1 MSRPHKPRA
10 SKQSV
15 VVVLHLTPAE
25 KKKLEALAK
34 QAGLPV
40 ATLARLR
47 AVGAKVSRPAD
58 G

>member
-1 MSRPHKPRA
+1 MPRPRK
-10 SKQSV
+10 SKVEKQSV
-15 VVVLHLTPAE
+15 VVVLHLTLAE
-25 KKKLEALAK
+25 KKKLDVLAK

-47 AVGAKVSRPAD
+47 AVGTRVP